1 MDCRLQY
8 AQELQ
13 VWLQKEIDQRTIL
26 YNRYKC
32 HTNTID
38 YIILGSQFVSVIASA
53 SGVGVLTT
61 IVAAPIAIALGT
73 VAAVF
78 GGLSMASKVAS
89 RRFTM
94 KAKKHDDIRIL
105 AEATLNRVQDLVST
119 ALSDSHMDENEY
131 HLILLEKEKY
141 MEEKQ
146 TIRLNRNISIDC
158 VDAQQTEK

>member
-1 MDCRLQY
+1 MAISSILPIRQRCSIILYRMDCRLQY

-94 KAKKHDDIRIL
+94 KAK
-105 AEATLNRVQDLVST
+105 N
-119 ALSDSHMDENEY
+119 M
-131 HLILLEKEKY
+131 
-141 MEEKQ
+141 M
-146 TIRLNRNISIDC
+146 IS
-158 VDAQQTEK
+158 VF